1 MHMTAILL
9 SFTRCGKGVRWYLLM
24 DSASAVVQ
32 NEALR
37 RGMVMRNG
45 EIITE
50 TSLTTYIWR

>member
-1 MHMTAILL
+1 MTAILL